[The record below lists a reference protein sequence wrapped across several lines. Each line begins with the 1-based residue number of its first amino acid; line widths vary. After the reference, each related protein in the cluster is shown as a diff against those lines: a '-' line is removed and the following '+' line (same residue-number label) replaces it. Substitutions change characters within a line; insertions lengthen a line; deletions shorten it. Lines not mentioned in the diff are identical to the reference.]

1 MRMKLIA
8 LMACL
13 TLFVAQPAAARD
25 GAVVD
30 PRDFCLNVSQMLPTS
45 YPSKLLSYGYSVAVR
60 NDSAFVHLPYMG
72 RVYRPVWNSDGL
84 HFRLPVEDYK
94 VSEMRKG
101 GLRIEFTVRDRSVRY
116 DFILKVFPGGNA
128 DIFLRPDNA
137 QSISYMADVNDE
149 KEQDGDG
156 Q

>member
-1 MRMKLIA
+1 MKLIA
-8 LMACL
+8 LLAGL
-13 TLFVAQPAAARD
+13 AFAAVQHAVAGD
-25 GAVVD
+25 GWAFD
-30 PRDFCLNVSQMLPTS
+30 SRNFSLNVSQMLPAS
-45 YPSKLLSYGYSVAVR
+45 YPSKLLSYGYSVTVR

-72 RVYRPVWNSDGL
+72 RVYRPVLDGDGL

-116 DFILKVFPGGNA
+116 DFILKVFLGGNA
-128 DIFLRPDNA
+128 DVFLRPDNA

-149 KEQDGDG
+149 KQPDSDG